1 MGAARILPFLS
12 SRFERQPRPAQ
23 EIILGARWR
32 LDTVSLVKGFPRLAA
47 REAVLDAIFDRVSAG
62 LFQDVVSHLKRFRR
76 PDRRRGPI

>member
-1 MGAARILPFLS
+1 MRRLASPSALLGIFPAVAA
-12 SRFERQPRPAQ
+12 
-23 EIILGARWR
+23 
-32 LDTVSLVKGFPRLAA
+32 LDTVSLVKGFPRLPA